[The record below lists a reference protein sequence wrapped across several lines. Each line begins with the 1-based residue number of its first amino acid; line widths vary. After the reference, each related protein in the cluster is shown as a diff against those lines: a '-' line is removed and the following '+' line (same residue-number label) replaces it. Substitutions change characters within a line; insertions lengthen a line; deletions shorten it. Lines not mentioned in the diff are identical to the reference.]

1 MNSIAII
8 SLVCLSGIVIWI
20 FMAKRI
26 MRDRIAHNK
35 PLPKPAFFIMRN
47 VLKFRRN
54 PEKIQEIL
62 EQAGIKEGMNILD
75 YGCGIGSY
83 AIEAAKLAGKSGKVV
98 AADINEKML
107 QEVQKNMHTDGL
119 LNIRPQ
125 LITAPEDVNGNKF
138 DVIFL
143 IDVLHLLKDPLQ
155 TIEAM
160 FRKLTATGKLL
171 VKFEHFS
178 EPRINS
184 LLAEIQCS
192 NKGVIDGKYWLLN
205 R

>member
-1 MNSIAII
+1 M
-8 SLVCLSGIVIWI
+8 
-20 FMAKRI
+20 K
-26 MRDRIAHNK
+26 DRITHNK

-47 VLKFRRN
+47 VLKLRRN
-54 PEKIQEIL
+54 PEKIQGIL
-62 EQAGIKEGMNILD
+62 EQAGVKEGMKILD

-119 LNIRPQ
+119 SNIHPQ

-192 NKGVIDGKYWLLN
+192 NKSVIDGKYWLLN
-205 R
+205 K